1 MAYTMSIRI
10 VRTVIVNRHLL
21 VIFAEQSRE

>member
-1 MAYTMSIRI
+1 MVYTMSIRI
-10 VRTVIVNRHLL
+10 VRTVVVNKHLL